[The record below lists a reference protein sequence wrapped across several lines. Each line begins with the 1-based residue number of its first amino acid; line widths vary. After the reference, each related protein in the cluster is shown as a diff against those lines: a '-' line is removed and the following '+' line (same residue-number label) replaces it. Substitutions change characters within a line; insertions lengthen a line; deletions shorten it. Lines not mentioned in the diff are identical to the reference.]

1 MANFMPHEHQASR
14 LKFIFEN
21 HFSFSITTYV
31 VGSQEK
37 RLIECEVVKA
47 LLIVL
52 SCLAIIIL
60 VKGAGCF
67 LVSGGSRI
75 SGINVLGRIV
85 DFISKF

>member
-21 HFSFSITTYV
+21 HFSFSIKTYV

-47 LLIVL
+47 ITYCPFLLSNHHTHERGWL
-52 SCLAIIIL
+52 LPCQ
-60 VKGAGCF
+60 
-67 LVSGGSRI
+67 
-75 SGINVLGRIV
+75 GRI
-85 DFISKF
+85 